1 MPGAADRGRTASSTG
16 GPDRDPTWDGW
27 RANWAGITARAPT
40 TTPLQVAQAAR
51 ATLAS
56 AVRGARRPWWRG
68 VEQLTRTLCRSTS
81 RRVEPARGAIRVCWI
96 ASWQRMILATTDG
109 CAVLGWLVDR
119 PNPLWS
125 TCLLRG
131 DEPRRNGPLW
141 ALSQVGGETS
151 QPNPWRQGCRKGAGH
166 RASQPPPL

>member
-125 TCLLRG
+125 TCLL
-131 DEPRRNGPLW
+131 L
-141 ALSQVGGETS
+141 
-151 QPNPWRQGCRKGAGH
+151 RQGPGVLSIRHDSSGSNHGSRSGEYCFCTGQGPRGRPATI
-166 RASQPPPL
+166 RT